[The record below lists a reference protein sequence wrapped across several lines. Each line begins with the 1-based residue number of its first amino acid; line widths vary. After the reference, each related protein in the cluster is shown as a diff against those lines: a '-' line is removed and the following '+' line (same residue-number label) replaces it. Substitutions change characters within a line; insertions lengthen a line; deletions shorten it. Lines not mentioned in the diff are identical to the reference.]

1 MSSLGLYDL
10 SYDRHQNKVCIPFR
24 LKCGFVLFAYGNKWK
39 HKCIIYFG
47 AYCMYVHMC
56 NGTIYSSPCVC
67 VYSLSKKKISDFLS
81 VLSGFEVGMGIVD
94 VFAEHSKR
102 FK

>member
-1 MSSLGLYDL
+1 
-10 SYDRHQNKVCIPFR
+10 
-24 LKCGFVLFAYGNKWK
+24 
-39 HKCIIYFG
+39 
-47 AYCMYVHMC
+47 MYVHMC

-102 FK
+102 FKWVHRDVVHMLMSEETAATPIRVDWFRSNLLRRVVTLVGDGG

>member
-1 MSSLGLYDL
+1 MVPSTL
-10 SYDRHQNKVCIPFR
+10 H
-24 LKCGFVLFAYGNKWK
+24 
-39 HKCIIYFG
+39 H
-47 AYCMYVHMC
+47 
-56 NGTIYSSPCVC
+56 VC

-94 VFAEHSKR
+94 VFAGHSQR